1 MGNNYVY
8 AWPLSNEIFFC
19 SKSFPTFNLQND
31 FLMKKWL
38 PVIFML
44 FSLSVA
50 AQKTDKHLQ
59 NEITSLIKGFN
70 GDVGIYVYDLSQ
82 NKIAAVNADTI
93 FPTASMVKVPILI
106 GIMHKIHNGDL
117 TYHQEMLFT
126 DSVRYSE
133 GEEILASFKDSQK
146 IALNVLMMLM
156 MSMSDNG
163 ASLWLQGLAGGGTQ
177 INKYLDSLGMK
188 DTRVNSRTEGRKENY
203 HQYGWG
209 QTTPREMATLMKMI
223 VDNKIIDKQISERM
237 LRLMSRQFWD
247 EDAISQI
254 PPNIFVADKSGAVDQ
269 TRDEVLYVNGPHPYI
284 FCICTK
290 NNKDTS
296 WETNNEAWVLTRKL
310 SSLLWNYF
318 NPKSNWQP
326 SEYLK

>member
-1 MGNNYVY
+1 MKSLY
-8 AWPLSNEIFFC
+8 ALIFLLA
-19 SKSFPTFNLQND
+19 SF
-31 FLMKKWL
+31 
-38 PVIFML
+38 
-44 FSLSVA
+44 SA
-50 AQKTDKHLQ
+50 GAQKTDKALQ
-59 NEITSLIKGFN
+59 SQLINLVKGFN
-70 GDVGIYVYDLSQ
+70 GDVGIYVYDISR
-82 NKIAAVNADTI
+82 NKIAEVNADTI

-106 GIMHKIHNGDL
+106 GLMHKIHNGDL
-117 TYHQEMLFT
+117 SLHQEMLFT

-133 GEEILASFKDSQK
+133 GQEILASFKDSTK
-146 IALNVLMMLM
+146 IPLNQLMMLM

-188 DTRVNSRTEGRKENY
+188 YTRVNSRTEGRKSNWQ
-203 HQYGWG
+203 QYGWG
-209 QTTPREMATLMKMI
+209 QTTPKEMATLMKDI
-223 VDNKIIDKQISERM
+223 VENKIINKQISERM

-254 PPNIFVADKSGAVDQ
+254 PPDIFVADKSGAVDQ

-310 SSLLWNYF
+310 SALLWRHF
-318 NPKSNWQP
+318 NPKSDWQP

>member
-1 MGNNYVY
+1 
-8 AWPLSNEIFFC
+8 
-19 SKSFPTFNLQND
+19 
-31 FLMKKWL
+31 MKKCL
-38 PVIFML
+38 PVIFIL
-44 FSLSVA
+44 LSLSVVS
-50 AQKTDKHLQ
+50 QKTDQHLQ
-59 NEITSLIKGFN
+59 NEIASLIKGFN
-70 GDVGIYVYDLSQ
+70 GDVGVYVYDLEK

-146 IALNVLMMLM
+146 IALNALMMLM

-326 SEYLK
+326 SGYLK